1 MDDDEDFNSA
11 VLEGLLNFPFDFH
24 EMNSKV
30 FIPFE
35 INESIDTPLT
45 EMDPDIQYYSNSNY
59 TQGAKCD
66 YYLEDQFI
74 SKVVEQ
80 KNCNRL
86 SFFHLNVKSI
96 PKHFDELEMYINS
109 LKLEFTMIALT
120 ETWLD
125 QSKQDLYNMPKY
137 NCINRFR
144 KQRRGGGVSLYI
156 KNDIKFMN
164 RPDLEYFD
172 VEMESLFIE
181 IDKNVFNLSSNV
193 VVGVIYRMP
202 NTCMEI
208 FNDRMSD
215 IMNIVQRERKICYF
229 LGDLNVDL
237 LKHESHQSTAAFL
250 DSLYSYNVFPLI
262 TKPTRVTRESATL
275 IDHVLTNN
283 FDINSKHVQGILC
296 TSISDH
302 YAIFHIAGN
311 AGITS
316 ADDIP
321 VLKRNFTQN
330 NMTRFTN
337 EMENV
342 DWEFIKNIDD
352 TQTAYSVFHNLLVE
366 KFNSCFPLKCIKKA
380 YYTKKPWLT
389 AALRE
394 SIKVKNKLYVNRHKG
409 NNPDERCAQYKIY
422 RNKLHY
428 LLRAAERRHYQNLL
442 YEHKSNVKKSWQILK
457 MVINKKKTS
466 PVCTKFK
473 CNDGIINDKNEISD
487 KFNKFFVNVGVSLA
501 AAIAPSNKNPL
512 EYMKNDTSIT
522 FQNTPVTEREMENI
536 LMHLKDSSSGWDEL
550 RPNVM
555 KTIKESIIF
564 PLMYITNLSFQ
575 TGVFPMELKIANV
588 VPIFKAGDEMF
599 FTNYRP
605 VSVLPVF
612 SKILERLMYNRL
624 IEYINENK
632 LLYKYQ
638 FGFQK
643 GKSTYMAVLTLVDKI
658 SEALN
663 NGDYVIGVF
672 LDFSKAFDTVDHDIL
687 LKKLEKYGIQG
698 AALDWFTNYLS
709 NRLQY
714 VTYNGAKSKR
724 EIIKCGVPQGS
735 ILGPLLFLLYI
746 NDLSTVSNDCFSVL
760 FADDTNMFVTGKNT
774 ADMCVKLNNDLQEIC
789 EWLRCNKLSLNILK
803 THYMIFTSKNKTA
816 EDLDIKISNTA
827 VERVYDTKFL
837 GVYRCPVNME
847 KTYWIYVQ

>member
-1 MDDDEDFNSA
+1 
-11 VLEGLLNFPFDFH
+11 
-24 EMNSKV
+24 
-30 FIPFE
+30 
-35 INESIDTPLT
+35 
-45 EMDPDIQYYSNSNY
+45 
-59 TQGAKCD
+59 
-66 YYLEDQFI
+66 
-74 SKVVEQ
+74 
-80 KNCNRL
+80 
-86 SFFHLNVKSI
+86 
-96 PKHFDELEMYINS
+96 
-109 LKLEFTMIALT
+109 
-120 ETWLD
+120 
-125 QSKQDLYNMPKY
+125 
-137 NCINRFR
+137 
-144 KQRRGGGVSLYI
+144 
-156 KNDIKFMN
+156 
-164 RPDLEYFD
+164 
-172 VEMESLFIE
+172 
-181 IDKNVFNLSSNV
+181 
-193 VVGVIYRMP
+193 MP

-366 KFNSCFPLKCIKKA
+366 KFNSCFSLKSIKKA

-428 LLRAAERRHYQNLL
+428 LLRAAERRYYQNLL

-473 CNDGIINDKNEISD
+473 CNNDIINDKNEISD
-487 KFNKFFVNVGVSLA
+487 KFNKFFVNVGASLA
-501 AAIAPSNKNPL
+501 AAIAPFNKNPL

-522 FQNTPVTEREMENI
+522 FRNTPVTEREMENI

-555 KTIKESIIF
+555 KTIKKSIIF
-564 PLMYITNLSFQ
+564 PIMYITNLSFQ
-575 TGVFPMELKIANV
+575 TGVFPRELKIANV
-588 VPIFKAGDEMF
+588 VPIFEAGDEMV

-605 VSVLPVF
+605 MSVLPVF

-632 LLYKYQ
+632 LLYKCQ

-672 LDFSKAFDTVDHDIL
+672 LDFPKAFDTVNHDIL
-687 LKKLEKYGIQG
+687 LKKLENMAFKVRPWTGSQ
-698 AALDWFTNYLS
+698 
-709 NRLQY
+709 
-714 VTYNGAKSKR
+714 
-724 EIIKCGVPQGS
+724 IICRTDFS
-735 ILGPLLFLLYI
+735 MLLIMGLNLK
-746 NDLSTVSNDCFSVL
+746 
-760 FADDTNMFVTGKNT
+760 GK
-774 ADMCVKLNNDLQEIC
+774 
-789 EWLRCNKLSLNILK
+789 W
-803 THYMIFTSKNKTA
+803 
-816 EDLDIKISNTA
+816 
-827 VERVYDTKFL
+827 
-837 GVYRCPVNME
+837 
-847 KTYWIYVQ
+847 

>member
-1 MDDDEDFNSA
+1 M
-11 VLEGLLNFPFDFH
+11 
-24 EMNSKV
+24 
-30 FIPFE
+30 
-35 INESIDTPLT
+35 
-45 EMDPDIQYYSNSNY
+45 
-59 TQGAKCD
+59 
-66 YYLEDQFI
+66 
-74 SKVVEQ
+74 
-80 KNCNRL
+80 
-86 SFFHLNVKSI
+86 
-96 PKHFDELEMYINS
+96 
-109 LKLEFTMIALT
+109 
-120 ETWLD
+120 
-125 QSKQDLYNMPKY
+125 
-137 NCINRFR
+137 
-144 KQRRGGGVSLYI
+144 
-156 KNDIKFMN
+156 
-164 RPDLEYFD
+164 
-172 VEMESLFIE
+172 
-181 IDKNVFNLSSNV
+181 
-193 VVGVIYRMP
+193 
-202 NTCMEI
+202 
-208 FNDRMSD
+208 
-215 IMNIVQRERKICYF
+215 
-229 LGDLNVDL
+229 
-237 LKHESHQSTAAFL
+237 
-250 DSLYSYNVFPLI
+250 
-262 TKPTRVTRESATL
+262 
-275 IDHVLTNN
+275 
-283 FDINSKHVQGILC
+283 
-296 TSISDH
+296 
-302 YAIFHIAGN
+302 
-311 AGITS
+311 
-316 ADDIP
+316 
-321 VLKRNFTQN
+321 
-330 NMTRFTN
+330 
-337 EMENV
+337 
-342 DWEFIKNIDD
+342 
-352 TQTAYSVFHNLLVE
+352 
-366 KFNSCFPLKCIKKA
+366 
-380 YYTKKPWLT
+380 
-389 AALRE
+389 
-394 SIKVKNKLYVNRHKG
+394 NRHKG

-487 KFNKFFVNVGVSLA
+487 KFNKFFVNVGASLA
-501 AAIAPSNKNPL
+501 AAIAPSNNNPL

-555 KTIKESIIF
+555 KTIKKSIIF
-564 PLMYITNLSFQ
+564 PIMYITNLSFQ
-575 TGVFPMELKIANV
+575 TGVFPRELKIANV
-588 VPIFKAGDEMF
+588 VPILKAGDEMV

-643 GKSTYMAVLTLVDKI
+643 GKSTYMAVLALVDKI

-672 LDFSKAFDTVDHDIL
+672 LDFSKAFDTVNHDIL

-735 ILGPLLFLLYI
+735 ILGPLLFLVYI

-789 EWLRCNKLSLNILK
+789 EWLRCNKPSLSILK
-803 THYMIFTSKNKTA
+803 TI
-816 EDLDIKISNTA
+816 I
-827 VERVYDTKFL
+827 
-837 GVYRCPVNME
+837 
-847 KTYWIYVQ
+847 